1 MKKRGYFIIF
11 FTVIAAFWQLAFLQN
26 GMKWD
31 FVDAFLPS
39 RYFFSESVLN
49 HQFPLWNPYL
59 LYGTPIYADLVSV
72 FNPEF
77 WIIGNMFGY
86 SNITLQFMFLAYI
99 FLAGISFFYF
109 LKQFNADV
117 QLSVGLSVIYMLS
130 GFTIGNSQHVAFVCG
145 YALIPFLIACYYQFV
160 REINK
165 TNFVRLSVA
174 LFIMIYCSYPAITII
189 SGYFLLCIFI
199 WYLVINR
206 TDKIYVKKSV
216 GNHFALL
223 MIVILFS
230 STLILAYFQISPFL
244 NRFNGLP
251 IELAQKHTFPLKS
264 LLSFLVPMAAGNDPQ
279 YFKTD
284 VSFSN
289 GYWGIISLALFL
301 FVLTKKAVQKESYL
315 ILFFGLFALLA
326 SFGDQF
332 FVRELL
338 YKFAPLMDRF
348 QYPGMFRAFFIFGF
362 LAFTGINFKY
372 SDFSFADR
380 KRLILISASIITV
393 LLILVFQAN
402 SRIENFAYFTDGQ
415 KFSEELFTATRF
427 NNIVFQGIIQIL
439 FLSVLILVTWKIKT
453 VKHFSAA
460 LLFLFVADGIV
471 STQLSAHY
479 TVLSKH
485 NPVEFYNYL
494 KSSPKGFPIPN
505 LNPVEENSDRNAANE
520 FTWMNNNVFPKKV
533 TFDGLVSFKTDG
545 YRYLSDNHPDLL
557 EVIKKE
563 AVVYFSDD
571 IRKDT
576 FIIDFKPNTVFLQ
589 TSDYKKLTGKTLRS
603 AKKDKLKI
611 SVFSPTQIEIKT
623 SAEFPQ
629 LLIYQQNYYSGW
641 KVFVDGSEQDL
652 LKSNF
657 THMAVLVPA
666 GEHTVR
672 FEYSNPGIVLMF
684 CFTSLIF
691 LILIA
696 LLIKYYVFRTPER
709 KKQVIIL
716 IVFGFFIFVLASGT
730 NRYFYQKN
738 KLGLTP
744 IIAEKVEKWKLTY
757 NNDIRILLSTKQKE
771 LTESVD
777 ADAICFINEK
787 SNVAELSDFLMNS
800 RSKYFAFAWQ
810 GGIIGDELFE
820 LIYSFYPEVIEQKIR
835 NNSGFI
841 LTEKENDKQEYK
853 FIRTFEPENTTDWV
867 QNSARIKTDSVSG
880 NHTYFYTKNDEFG
893 TSVEFVA
900 DEYLFENDKITILAD
915 FKIEEKLT
923 EVLLVFT
930 TDRIGETKIYQVSK
944 INQFAKTP
952 DKWSRVVFEL
962 KITHEIQEGD
972 NIKIYFW
979 NNNKVNFEID
989 NLKIKFGKS

>member
-1 MKKRGYFIIF
+1 MKKGGYLILILVVII
-11 FTVIAAFWQLAFLQN
+11 AFWQLFFLQN

-49 HQFPLWNPYL
+49 NQFPLWNPYL

-86 SNITLQFMFLAYI
+86 SNITLQFVFLAYVFI
-99 FLAGISFFYF
+99 AGISFFYF

-117 QLSVGLSVIYMLS
+117 QLSVGLSIAYMLS

-174 LFIMIYCSYPAITII
+174 LFIMIYCSYPALTII

-199 WYLVINR
+199 WYLIANR
-206 TDKIYVKKSV
+206 TDKVYLKKSV
-216 GNHFALL
+216 GYHLALL
-223 MIVILFS
+223 FVVILFS

-251 IELAQKHTFPLKS
+251 IELAQKHPFSVKS
-264 LLSFLVPMAAGNDPQ
+264 LLSFLVPMSSGNDQQ

-289 GYWGIISLALFL
+289 GYWGIISLALFI
-301 FVLTKKAVQKESYL
+301 FVLTKKAAQKESVL

-332 FVRELL
+332 FVRDLL
-338 YKFAPLMDRF
+338 YNFAPLMDKF
-348 QYPGMFRAFFIFGF
+348 QYPGMFRAFAIFGF

-372 SDFSFADR
+372 YDFGFRDR
-380 KRLILISASIITV
+380 KQIMLISTSIIAV

-402 SRIENFAYFTDGQ
+402 SRIENFAYFKSGLT
-415 KFSEELFTATRF
+415 FSEEISSATRF
-427 NNIVFQGIIQIL
+427 DNIIFQGIIQVL

-460 LLFLFVADGIV
+460 LLFLFIADGII

-479 TVLSKH
+479 TVLSKP
-485 NPVEFYNYL
+485 NPIEFYKYL
-494 KSSPKGFPIPN
+494 KSSPKGFPVPD
-505 LNPVEENSDRNAANE
+505 LNPIEENADRNAANE

-545 YRYLSDNHPDLL
+545 YRYLSDIHPDLL
-557 EVIKKE
+557 EAIKKE
-563 AVVYFSDD
+563 PVVYFSNDVRED
-571 IRKDT
+571 PFVT
-576 FIIDFKPNTVFLQ
+576 DFKPNTVFVQ
-589 TSDYKKLTGKTLRS
+589 TSDFERLSGKTLRS
-603 AKKDKLKI
+603 GKNDTLEI
-611 SVFSPTQIEIKT
+611 NSFSPTKIEIKT
-623 SAEFPQ
+623 STEFSQ
-629 LLIYQQNYYSGW
+629 MLIYQQNYYKGW
-641 KVFVDGSEQDL
+641 KVFVDETEQDL
-652 LKSNF
+652 IKSNF
-657 THMAVLVPA
+657 THLSVLVPA
-666 GEHTVR
+666 GKHMVR
-672 FEYSNPGIVLMF
+672 FEYSNPGIILMF
-684 CFTSLIF
+684 IFTSLIF
-691 LILIA
+691 WILIA
-696 LLIKYYVFRTPER
+696 LSVKFYIFRYPER
-709 KKQVIIL
+709 KKLVMLLL
-716 IVFGFFIFVLASGT
+716 ISGFLIFVLASGA
-730 NRYFYQKN
+730 NRYFYFKN

-744 IIAEKVEKWKLTY
+744 VIVEKLENWKSTY
-757 NNDIRILLSTKQKE
+757 NDDIRILLSTKQKQ
-771 LTESVD
+771 LAESVD

-810 GGIIGDELFE
+810 GGIIGNELFE
-820 LIYSFYPEVIEQKIR
+820 LIYSFYPEIIEHKTG
-835 NNSGFI
+835 NNSGYI
-841 LTEKENDKQEYK
+841 LLWKDSVGHDYYVV
-853 FIRTFEPENTTDWV
+853 RTFEPGTGEWFPNV
-867 QNSARIKTDSVSG
+867 ERIKTDTVTG
-880 NHTYFYTKNDEFG
+880 NHFYVYNENEEFG
-893 TSVEFVA
+893 MSVEFQA
-900 DEYLFENDKITILAD
+900 DSELLTKRKITILSD
-915 FKIEEKLT
+915 FMFREKPGKA
-923 EVLLVFT
+923 LLVFT
-930 TDRIGETKIYQVSK
+930 TDRAGQTKIYQTLDISR
-944 INQFAKTP
+944 FAKYP
-952 DKWSRVVFEL
+952 EKWGKTVFEI
-962 KITHEIQEGD
+962 KITPELLEGD

-979 NNNKVNFEID
+979 NLTKTKFQVD
-989 NLKIKFGKS
+989 NLMIKY

>member
-1 MKKRGYFIIF
+1 MQKRGYLIILF
-11 FTVIAAFWQLAFLQN
+11 AVIVAFWQLVFLQN

-49 HQFPLWNPYL
+49 NQFPLWNPYL

-99 FLAGISFFYF
+99 FLAGVSFFYF

-117 QLSVGLSVIYMLS
+117 SLSVGLSVAYMLS
-130 GFTIGNSQHVAFVCG
+130 GFTIGNSQHIAFVCG
-145 YALIPFLIACYYQFV
+145 YALVPFLIACYYQFV

-174 LFIMIYCSYPAITII
+174 LFLTIYCSYPALTII

-199 WYLVINR
+199 WHLIANR
-206 TDKIYVKKSV
+206 TDKIYIKKSA
-216 GNHFALL
+216 GYHFALL

-244 NRFNGLP
+244 SRFNGLP
-251 IELAQKHTFPLKS
+251 VELAQKHPFSVKS
-264 LLSFLVPMAAGNDPQ
+264 LLSFLIPMAAGNDPQ
-279 YFKTD
+279 FFKTD

-289 GYWGIISLALFL
+289 GYWGIISVALFL
-301 FVLTKKAVQKESYL
+301 FVLTKKAVQRESYL

-332 FVRELL
+332 FVRGFL

-348 QYPGMFRAFFIFGF
+348 QYPGMFRAFAIFGF

-372 SDFSFADR
+372 LDFSFRDR
-380 KRLILISASIITV
+380 KRIMLISASIIAV
-393 LLILVFQAN
+393 LLILIIQAN
-402 SRIENFAYFTDGQ
+402 SRIENFAYFKNGLN
-415 KFSEELFTATRF
+415 FSEEISSATRF
-427 NNIVFQGIIQIL
+427 DNIIFQGIIQIL
-439 FLSVLILVTWKIKT
+439 FLSILILITWKIKI

-460 LLFLFVADGIV
+460 LLFLFIADGIV

-479 TVLSKH
+479 TVLSKP
-485 NPVEFYNYL
+485 NPVEFYKYL
-494 KSSPKGFPIPN
+494 KSSPKGFPVPD
-505 LNPVEENSDRNAANE
+505 LNPIEENSDRNAANE

-545 YRYLSDNHPDLL
+545 YRYLSDNHPNLL
-557 EVIKKE
+557 EAIKKE
-563 AVVYFSDD
+563 PVVYFSND
-571 IRKDT
+571 IRD
-576 FIIDFKPNTVFLQ
+576 DSSVQEFKPNTVFVQ
-589 TSDYKKLTGKTLRS
+589 TSDYQKLNGKTLRS
-603 AKKDKLKI
+603 GKNDKLKI
-611 SVFSPTQIEIKT
+611 SGFSPGMIEIKT
-623 SAEFPQ
+623 NLEFPQ
-629 LLIYQQNYYSGW
+629 LLIYQQNYYKGW
-641 KVFVDGSEQDL
+641 KVYVDGSEQDL
-652 LKSNF
+652 IKCNF
-657 THMAVLVPA
+657 THMSVLVPA
-666 GEHTVR
+666 DEHTVR
-672 FEYSNPGIVLMF
+672 FEYSNQGIILMF

-696 LLIKYYVFRTPER
+696 LSVKYYIACYPER
-709 KKQVIIL
+709 RKQVIIYL
-716 IVFGFFIFVLASGT
+716 VSGFLIFVLASGT
-730 NRYFYQKN
+730 NRYFYHKN

-744 IIAEKVEKWKLTY
+744 LISEKVEKWKSTY
-757 NNDIRILLSTKQKE
+757 NDNIRILLSTKQKE
-771 LTESVD
+771 LTEMVE
-777 ADAICFINEK
+777 ADSICFINEK
-787 SNVAELSDFLMNS
+787 NNVAGLSDFLMNS

-820 LIYSFYPEVIEQKIR
+820 LIYSFYPEIIEQKKR

-841 LTEKENDKQEYK
+841 LLEKGTKQLEYK
-853 FIRTFEPENTTDWV
+853 YIRTFEPENTVEWM
-867 QNSARIKTDSVSG
+867 QNPARIKKDSVSG
-880 NHTYFYTKNDEFG
+880 NHTYFYTEKDEFG

-900 DEYLFENDKITILAD
+900 DNDLITSKKITILAD
-915 FKIEEKLT
+915 FIIKEKLA

-930 TDRIGETKIYQVSK
+930 TDRGGEMKIYQVSK
-944 INQFAKTP
+944 INQFATQP
-952 DKWSRVVFEL
+952 DKWGRTVYEF
-962 KITHEIQEGD
+962 KITPEIQEGD
-972 NIKIYFW
+972 IIKIYFW

-989 NLKIKFGKS
+989 NVRIKIGKS